1 MKAPPLRERAFFLE
15 SSPWAFFVA
24 VAGFGHAGAVSA
36 AGDAGTVMPDL
47 LAALFLFRA
56 LRHESPAGWLFVPYL
71 LWLLFAT
78 YLNGY
83 VLVANGTGF

>member
-1 MKAPPLRERAFFLE
+1 MSLLQASAMRERYPPLGM
-15 SSPWAFFVA
+15 P
-24 VAGFGHAGAVSA
+24 
-36 AGDAGTVMPDL
+36 GTVMPDL